1 MRAENTLTKVDRSYR
16 KFARNLARAKNE
28 LDRQFDLENALMR
41 GELKGEEKKGIKVAR
56 NMLRSGFSIEQTASL
71 SELDIA
77 KVRELAENL

>member
-28 LDRQFDLENALMR
+28 LDRQFDLENAMMR
-41 GELKGEEKKGIKVAR
+41 GEEKNAIKVAR